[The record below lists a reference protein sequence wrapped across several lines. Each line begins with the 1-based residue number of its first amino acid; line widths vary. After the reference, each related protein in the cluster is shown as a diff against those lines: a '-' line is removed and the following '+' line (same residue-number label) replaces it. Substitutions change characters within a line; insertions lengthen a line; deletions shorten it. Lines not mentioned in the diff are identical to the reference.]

1 MKKLSYLLMF
11 MMLFTAVAPGFAEAK
26 DLKKDKDKTELSA
39 EDQERLSE
47 IDARVA
53 EIKDMDFSDMTKAEK
68 KEVRN
73 ELKSLNKE
81 AKQLASGVYISVG
94 AIIIILLVIL
104 LLT

>member
-11 MMLFTAVAPGFAEAK
+11 MMLFTAVAPGLAEAK
-26 DLKKDKDKTELSA
+26 DLKNDKDKTELSA
-39 EDQERLSE
+39 EDQERLTE
-47 IDARVA
+47 IEARVA
-53 EIKDMDFSDMTKAEK
+53 EIKDMDFADMTKAEK